1 MPPSGSAGSGD
12 PVEDTTGQQCC
23 QHRARGVCGGVSR
36 ATGSPHTVRKTVNQ
50 APSLPILFNGIC
62 AAQRPY
68 PSLVNVV
75 R

>member
-23 QHRARGVCGGVSR
+23 QHRARGVGGGMSR
-36 ATGSPHTVRKTVNQ
+36 AAGSPHTVRKTVNQ
-50 APSLPILFNGIC
+50 DPSLPVLLMGIC
-62 AAQRPY
+62 AAQRSY